1 MVQYKTMYGRDGE
14 LFVFRKS
21 ILLATA
27 QTFVCP
33 VSRDVQLI
41 DSSGMSGDVVTGY
54 TFQLIINDVT
64 IEDEIGAKEIVRET
78 QEGKHSEY
86 SFQGIYD
93 RYDGYK
99 ERIVIRQCTARSMDL
114 YGLVNGFILSWTF
127 NAILSEDQ
135 LKQIWEVSR

>member
-1 MVQYKTMYGRDGE
+1 
-14 LFVFRKS
+14 
-21 ILLATA
+21 
-27 QTFVCP
+27 
-33 VSRDVQLI
+33 
-41 DSSGMSGDVVTGY
+41 MSGDVVTGY